1 MMRLKQK
8 DGKNNCVTTS
18 YPPTQDKAIYIQYS
32 NHHKWRGLPYLYKRN
47 KNTLRNEENL
57 LKNSLGKWEQF
68 LLLNQNSLTAN
79 FIPESTLYSLENLI
93 HLLNRYEYVY
103 VKHNSTGQGR
113 AIYKVYKRKDGQY
126 CFNGFTMQGEEINK
140 CVAAIEDFHQVLYPY
155 EKHNKLI
162 GNYIIQEGVMSL
174 TPDGHSISI
183 RVHVQNLKGE
193 WIIGG
198 IYGRIATEDHGI
210 VNSNRGSQ
218 VIPIDEL
225 LSVYMMMDDTKKDKT
240 IDSLK
245 KDSILA
251 SNVIAS
257 HFPCR
262 EYGIDF
268 GINLKGEPILFEVN
282 TTPSI
287 SSFAKIDMAIWK
299 KIIKIRKMQNEGE
312 V

>member
-1 MMRLKQK
+1 M
-8 DGKNNCVTTS
+8 
-18 YPPTQDKAIYIQYS
+18 
-32 NHHKWRGLPYLYKRN
+32 
-47 KNTLRNEENL
+47 KNTL
-57 LKNSLGKWEQF
+57 GKWQQF
-68 LLLNQNSLTAN
+68 LLLTQNPLTST

-93 HLLNRYEYVY
+93 NLLNKYEYVY

-113 AIYKVYKRKDGQY
+113 AIYKVNKRKDGHY

-140 CVAAIEDFHQVLYPY
+140 CVAAIEDFHQVLHPY
-155 EKHNKLI
+155 VKHDKLS
-162 GNYIIQEGVMSL
+162 GNYIIQEGVISI
-174 TPDGHSISI
+174 TPDGHSTSI

-218 VIPIDEL
+218 IIPIDEL
-225 LSVYMMMDDTKKDKT
+225 LSDYMMMDKTKKDKT

-251 SNVIAS
+251 AEVIAS

-268 GINLKGEPILFEVN
+268 GLNLEGKPILFEVN

-287 SSFAKIDMAIWK
+287 SSFAKIDRAIWK
-299 KIIKIRKMQNEGE
+299 KIVEIRKMQNEG
-312 V
+312 